1 MGLKFGQP
9 LDQPSRQTL
18 LPVIL
23 PTGEVM
29 GYLKIATVTFQG
41 DEVEMMV
48 DGIPTPLKTVTV
60 PYTSSSQE
68 RGMTNLY
75 REGGRVQQYVAA
87 YFENSTSIHKP
98 WVAYSSFFPAGAGWN
113 NQYIMPS
120 TGVQVRLDAGFTIGS
135 LLEGMTV
142 NEGSSTTVP
151 TPPDPN
157 PDAIFWEAEVS
168 ELSNADECAFIDF
181 DWVELYKVSRAP
193 DNMGTVQPA
202 DIEIVN
208 VPPGFQVF
216 KVIPSEVVG
225 ASYQYTTLRIVIDDP
240 TLVNDGEN
248 KFEFNVREIIGEQLA
263 QTYRNTQVIL
273 TVNITKV

>member
-18 LPVIL
+18 LPVVL

-41 DEVEMMV
+41 DEVEMQV

-60 PYTSSSQE
+60 PYTSSSME
-68 RGMTNLY
+68 RGMSNLY
-75 REGGRVQQYVAA
+75 REGGRVQQYMAA
-87 YFENSTSIHKP
+87 YFEGSNAIYKP
-98 WVAYSSFFPAGAGWN
+98 WVAYSSFFPSGAGWN

-120 TGVQVRLDAGFTIGS
+120 SGVQVRLNTGFTVGS

-142 NEGSSTTVP
+142 NEGNAPTVP
-151 TPPDPN
+151 TPPETN
-157 PDAIFWEAEVS
+157 PDTIYWEAQVT
-168 ELSNADECAFIDF
+168 ELSEANECAFMDF

-193 DNMGTVQPA
+193 DNNGVVQPA
-202 DIEIVN
+202 DIEIVT
-208 VPPGFQVF
+208 VPDGFQVF

-225 ASYQYTTLRIVIDDP
+225 ASYQYTTLRIVITDP
-240 TLVNDGEN
+240 TLVADGDN
-248 KFEFNVREIIGEQLA
+248 TFEFNVREIIGDQLT

-273 TVNITKV
+273 TVKVTKV